1 MHAFKGYSRH
11 RNCHPRNLR
20 HKGGSNGR
28 RKKTEAEGNDAGHN
42 DHALPSLLETF
53 SWIMLAIA
61 TVSTFVVLETAILTV
76 AALSFATQISFTIL
90 PFICIICGS
99 AILDIIV
106 LAFILFS
113 FAGNELVM
121 LHRQHDHGPQQ
132 CLSIL
137 GKFIEVF
144 LFGIRP
150 LYVAEYEIND
160 NTFYEA
166 GRLLIQRRGYNRISM
181 RKFKAHFGATP
192 AICADIWQM
201 INPRELIS
209 TYAKPIHLLWGL
221 MLIKVYATE
230 EVLSGIAGVT
240 EKTFRKWAWKFIDA
254 TSDLSF
260 VLVS

>member
-1 MHAFKGYSRH
+1 
-11 RNCHPRNLR
+11 
-20 HKGGSNGR
+20 
-28 RKKTEAEGNDAGHN
+28 
-42 DHALPSLLETF
+42 
-53 SWIMLAIA
+53 
-61 TVSTFVVLETAILTV
+61 
-76 AALSFATQISFTIL
+76 
-90 PFICIICGS
+90 
-99 AILDIIV
+99 
-106 LAFILFS
+106 
-113 FAGNELVM
+113 
-121 LHRQHDHGPQQ
+121 
-132 CLSIL
+132 
-137 GKFIEVF
+137 
-144 LFGIRP
+144 
-150 LYVAEYEIND
+150 VAEYEIND